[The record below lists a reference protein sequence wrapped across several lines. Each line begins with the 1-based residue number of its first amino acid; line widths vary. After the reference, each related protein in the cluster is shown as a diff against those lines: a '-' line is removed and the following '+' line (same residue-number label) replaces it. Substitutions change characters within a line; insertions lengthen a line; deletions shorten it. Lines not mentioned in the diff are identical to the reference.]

1 MSLTNAQLLRQEEE
15 LYVDLAVYNS
25 RAIDQTLSPEERQEA
40 RDLITQTQ
48 LKLDSLWST

>member
-25 RAIDQTLSPEERQEA
+25 RAIDQTLSQEEREEA
-40 RDLITQTQ
+40 KQLITQTQ
-48 LKLDSLWST
+48 LKLAALWST

>member
-1 MSLTNAQLLRQEEE
+1 MTLSNAQLLRQEEE

-25 RAIDQTLSPEERQEA
+25 RAIDQTLSPQEREEAKQ
-40 RDLITQTQ
+40 LITQTQ